1 MSYALFSSGSSLVEN
16 LVETVKNSSL
26 EKENLMT
33 WNSILWDAFQAYD
46 LGKESEENYP
56 KMVKKLTIPE
66 VCTKK
71 YDS

>member
-16 LVETVKNSSL
+16 SVETVKNSSL
-26 EKENLMT
+26 EKENLMK
-33 WNSILWDAFQAYD
+33 WNSILWDAFQTYD

-66 VCTKK
+66 ACTKK